1 MKAVIFVPSTSLIR
15 GSKWLAPKAGLFCF
29 PATGILISISSGLP
43 LPSAKK
49 RTARESGLVD
59 SGIWW
64 AAFLSACNVN
74 KSHNAHR
81 NSISRRPAAH
91 QIPHYHSGPIAQA
104 GGRNGKATTPA
115 ARRVYST
122 KAGNKAPGV
131 SSISLSFSVL

>member
-1 MKAVIFVPSTSLIR
+1 MKPPIFVVSTNSMR
-15 GSKWLAPKAGLFCF
+15 GSKWLAPKAGFFCF

-43 LPSAKK
+43 IPSAKK
-49 RTARESGLVD
+49 RTARASGLVD

-91 QIPHYHSGPIAQA
+91 KIPNYHSGPQPQA
-104 GGRNGKATTPA
+104 GGRNGTAIKEA

-131 SSISLSFSVL
+131 SSISLSFSVF